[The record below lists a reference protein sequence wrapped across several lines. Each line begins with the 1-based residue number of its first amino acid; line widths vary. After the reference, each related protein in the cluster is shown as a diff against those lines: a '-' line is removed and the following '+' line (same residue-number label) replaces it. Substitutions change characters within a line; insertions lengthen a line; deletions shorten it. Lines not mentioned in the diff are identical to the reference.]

1 MNLSERDERA
11 ILVFILGLIL
21 IKNYLQIF
29 EVFLIMKSFFAI
41 LGFIAYLVEVLKHN
55 LLLILLFC
63 LLNYGP
69 HNCKF
74 WLKYGLLILFLSV
87 LDHESFWEMGGGREF
102 FAIYYLFVRSNIET
116 HVLSILL
123 CRLLNQDPHNCK
135 C

>member
-74 WLKYGLLILFLSV
+74 
-87 LDHESFWEMGGGREF
+87 
-102 FAIYYLFVRSNIET
+102 
-116 HVLSILL
+116 
-123 CRLLNQDPHNCK
+123 
-135 C
+135 